1 MGLNEADTRAKLIDP
16 SLYRRGWIEDYIKRE
31 ETAGS
36 IDIVGGKARK
46 RGRGRLDYTL
56 RIQAGEG
63 THPVAIALVEAK
75 AEHLAPGHGL
85 EQAKGYQLCNRFNVP
100 FVFSTNGHLFVEFDR
115 TTGLTS
121 KPKSLT
127 EFPTPAEL
135 RSRYEAYVGFSL
147 ESEAAKPLIT
157 PYASGEAGRRYY
169 QDAAIRAA
177 LEKIAQ
183 CQTRGEPGRVLLT
196 LATGA
201 GKTFIAVNLIKR
213 LADAG
218 QMTKA
223 LFLCD
228 RDELRVQAGGAFQNV
243 FGSNAAIVSAG
254 KPQKNARILIATYQ
268 TLGVDTDED
277 TASFLTQHY
286 PDNYFSHIIIDEC
299 HRSAWGKWSEVL
311 TRNAN
316 AVQVGLTATPREL
329 EVTEETEEVLKDQK
343 ITADNLKYFGE
354 PVYEYD
360 IAQGIEDG
368 YLAAC
373 EIQRS
378 EVNLDKQGLT
388 LEEVWTR
395 NPTDAR
401 TGKAIASMEELK
413 ELYKHTAFENR
424 ILLPDRVLAMCQDLF
439 NYLLATGGPDQKTV
453 IFCVRD
459 SHSDAIAAEMNNLY
473 VQWCNESGQRPA
485 QHYAF
490 KCTAASGGQD
500 LLPDFKGSNR
510 DYFIATTVELLS
522 TGVDVPSLRNVVFF
536 KYMQSPILFYQM
548 VGRGT
553 RLDATTEKLM
563 FYIYDYTNATR
574 LFGQSFLTKLTGQSE
589 PTEGDFEPNP
599 DDDYFDMPPDDREPP
614 QIVTVEGF
622 DVEISSRGRF
632 VLGTVDGQAMPI
644 PVDEYEAQLV
654 EQLMGAAAT
663 SVEFRTRWVSRTAR
677 EDLLRELV
685 EGGRSPKVV
694 QLLRS
699 MNDYDLFDV
708 LGQLGYDLAP
718 LTRMMRFATFTQQQ
732 ASWLKA
738 MPSKSARTV
747 EAIAQ
752 QFAFEGTDGLENQQ
766 LFRVSSI
773 ERAGGM
779 AALKAVG
786 KPLDVLQEMKVRLFS
801 A

>member
-16 SLYRRGWIEDYIKRE
+16 VLHTRGWIEAYIKRE

-36 IDIVGGKARK
+36 IEIIGGKARK
-46 RGRGRLDYTL
+46 KGRGRLDYTL
-56 RIQAGEG
+56 RIQVGAD
-63 THPVAIALVEAK
+63 TQPVAIALVEAK
-75 AEHLAPGHGL
+75 AEHLSPGHGL
-85 EQAKGYQLCNRFNVP
+85 EQAKGYQLCKRFNVP

-115 TTGLTS
+115 TIGLTS
-121 KPKSLT
+121 KPKPLT
-127 EFPTPAEL
+127 QFPMPDEL
-135 RSRYEAYVGFSL
+135 RSRYEAYIGFSL
-147 ESEAAKPLIT
+147 ESDVAKPLLT
-157 PYASGEAGRRYY
+157 PYAGGESGRRYY

-201 GKTFIAVNLIKR
+201 GKTFIAVNLLKR

-218 QMTKA
+218 QMTKV

-228 RDELRVQAGGAFQNV
+228 RDELRVQAAAAFQNV
-243 FGSNAAIVSAG
+243 FASNAAIVSAG
-254 KPQKNARILIATYQ
+254 HPQKNARVLIATYQ

-311 TRNAN
+311 MRNAN

-329 EVTEETEEVLKDQK
+329 EVTEATAEVLKDQQ

-373 EIQRS
+373 EMQCS
-378 EVNLDKQGLT
+378 EVNLDEQGLT

-401 TGKAIASMEELK
+401 TGLAIASMEEPK
-413 ELYKHTAFENR
+413 ELYRHTAFENR

-439 NYLLATGGPDQKTV
+439 NYLLATGGPEQKTV

-459 SHSDAIAAEMNNLY
+459 THSDAIAVELNNLY
-473 VQWCNESGQRPA
+473 VRWCQENGQRPV

-563 FYIYDYTNATR
+563 FRIYDYTNATR
-574 LFGQSFLTKLTGQSE
+574 LFGQAFITKLTGQDA
-589 PTEGDFEPNP
+589 TDPNP
-599 DDDYFDMPPDDREPP
+599 HPNGGGSDPVPDDSDPP
-614 QIVTVEGF
+614 QILTVEGF
-622 DVEISSRGRF
+622 DVQISSRGRF

-644 PVDEYEAQLV
+644 PVEEYEAQLA
-654 EQLMGAAAT
+654 EQLIEVAAT
-663 SVEFRTRWVSRTAR
+663 SFEFRDRWVSRQAR

-694 QLLRS
+694 QLLRDMS
-699 MNDYDLFDV
+699 DYDLFDV

-718 LTRMMRFATFTQQQ
+718 LTRMTRFATFTQQQ
-732 ASWLKA
+732 GDWLRA
-738 MPSKSARTV
+738 MPPRSARTV

-752 QFAFEGTDGLENQQ
+752 QFVYEGTDGLENQQ
-766 LFRVSSI
+766 LFQVPGI
-773 ERAGGM
+773 MQAGGLP
-779 AALKAVG
+779 ALKAVG
-786 KPLDVLQEMKVRLFS
+786 KPLDVLQEMKVRLF
-801 A
+801 AA

>member
-16 SLYRRGWIEDYIKRE
+16 SLYQRGWIETYIKRE

-36 IDIVGGKARK
+36 IEIIGGKARK
-46 RGRGRLDYTL
+46 KGRGRLDYTL
-56 RIQAGEG
+56 RIQAGAD

-75 AEHLAPGHGL
+75 AEHLPPGHGL
-85 EQAKGYQLCNRFNVP
+85 EQAKGYQLCKRFNVP

-121 KPKSLT
+121 KPKPLT
-127 EFPTPAEL
+127 QFPTPDEL
-135 RSRYEAYVGFSL
+135 RSRYEAYIGFSL
-147 ESEAAKPLIT
+147 ESEVAKPLLT
-157 PYASGEAGRRYY
+157 PYAGGESGRRYY

-201 GKTFIAVNLIKR
+201 GKTFIAVNLMKR

-228 RDELRVQAGGAFQNV
+228 RDELRVQAAGAFQNV

-254 KPQKNARILIATYQ
+254 HPQKNARILIATYQ

-311 TRNAN
+311 TRNSN

-329 EVTEETEEVLKDQK
+329 EVTEETAEVLKDQQ

-373 EIQRS
+373 EMQRS
-378 EVNLDKQGLT
+378 EVNLDQTGLT
-388 LEEVWTR
+388 LEEVWIR

-401 TGKAIASMEELK
+401 TGRAIASMEELK
-413 ELYKHTAFENR
+413 ALYLHTAFENR

-439 NYLLATGGPDQKTV
+439 NYLLATGRPHQKTV

-459 SHSDAIAAEMNNLY
+459 SHSDAIAVEMNNLY
-473 VQWCNESGQRPA
+473 VRWCQENGQRPV

-536 KYMQSPILFYQM
+536 KYVQSPILFYQM

-553 RLDATTEKLM
+553 RLDATTKKLM
-563 FYIYDYTNATR
+563 FRIYDYTNATR
-574 LFGQSFLTKLTGQSE
+574 LFGQAFITKLTGRRGEIE
-589 PTEGDFEPNP
+589 PNPSPNP
-599 DDDYFDMPPDDREPP
+599 DDDWFNLPPDDSEPP
-614 QIVTVEGF
+614 QILTVEGF
-622 DVEISSRGRF
+622 DVQISSRGRF

-644 PVDEYEAQLV
+644 PVGEYEAQLA
-654 EQLMGAAAT
+654 EQLIEVAAT
-663 SVEFRTRWVSRTAR
+663 SLEFRDRWVSRQAR

-694 QLLRS
+694 QLLRE
-699 MNDYDLFDV
+699 MGDYDLFDV
-708 LGQLGYDLAP
+708 LGQLGYDMAP
-718 LTRMMRFATFTQQQ
+718 LTRMLRFATFAQQQ
-732 ASWLKA
+732 ADWLKA
-738 MPSKSARTV
+738 MPPRSARTV

-752 QFAFEGTDGLENQQ
+752 QFVFEGTDGLENQQ
-766 LFRVSSI
+766 LFQVPSI
-773 ERAGGM
+773 MQAGGM
-779 AALKAVG
+779 PALKSLG
-786 KPLDVLQEMKVRLFS
+786 KPLDVLQDMKIRLF
-801 A
+801 AA

>member
-16 SLYRRGWIEDYIKRE
+16 TLYQRGWSEDHIKRE
-31 ETAGS
+31 ETAGG
-36 IDIVGGKARK
+36 IQIFGGKAK
-46 RGRGRLDYTL
+46 RQGKGRTDYTL
-56 RIQAGEG
+56 RIRVGQD
-63 THPVAIALVEAK
+63 TQPIAIALIEAK
-75 AEHLAPGHGL
+75 KEDEMPGKGL
-85 EQAKGYQLCNRFNVP
+85 EQAKAYQLSDRFHVP
-100 FVFSTNGHLFVEFDR
+100 FIFSTNGHLFVEFDR

-121 KPKSLT
+121 KPKPLT
-127 EFPTPAEL
+127 KFPHPEEL
-135 RSRYEAYVGFSL
+135 RSRYEAYVGFNI
-147 ESEAAKPLIT
+147 ESEAAKPLLT
-157 PYASGEAGRRYY
+157 PYAGGESGRRYY

-201 GKTFIAVNLIKR
+201 GKTFIAVNLMKR

-228 RDELRVQAGGAFQNV
+228 RDELRVQAGAAFQDV
-243 FGSNAAIVSAG
+243 FSSNAAIVSAG

-329 EVTEETEEVLKDQK
+329 ELTEETEEALKDQQ
-343 ITADNLKYFGE
+343 ITANNLQYFGE

-378 EVNLDKQGLT
+378 KVNLDKTGLT
-388 LEEVWTR
+388 LKEVWQR

-401 TGKAIASMEELK
+401 TGQAIASMEELK
-413 ELYKHTAFENR
+413 KLYRHTAFENR

-439 NYLLATGGPDQKTV
+439 NYLLATGGPNQKTV

-459 SHSDAIAAEMNNLY
+459 SHSDAIAVEMNNLY
-473 VQWCNESGQRPA
+473 VKWCQENGQRVA

-490 KCTAASGGQD
+490 KCTAASGGQN

-536 KYMQSPILFYQM
+536 KYMKSPILFYQM

-553 RLDATTEKLM
+553 RIDVTTEKLM

-574 LFGQSFLTKLTGQSE
+574 LFGQAFITKLTGRGGE
-589 PTEGDFEPNP
+589 ADPRP
-599 DDDYFDMPPDDREPP
+599 DPRPDPDRDPP
-614 QIVTVEGF
+614 QIVTVKGF
-622 DVEISSRGRF
+622 DVQISDQGRF
-632 VLGTVDGQAMPI
+632 VLGRVNGQAMPI
-644 PVDEYEAQLV
+644 PVAEYEAKLA
-654 EQLMGAAAT
+654 EQLISAAAT
-663 SVEFRTRWVSRTAR
+663 SGEFRDRWVSREAR

-685 EGGRSPKVV
+685 DGGRSPKVV
-694 QLLRS
+694 QLLRD
-699 MNDYDLFDV
+699 MNDFDLFDV
-708 LGQLGYDLAP
+708 LGQLGYDLPP
-718 LTRMMRFATFTQQQ
+718 LTRMSRFATFTQQHTD
-732 ASWLKA
+732 WLKS
-738 MPSKSARTV
+738 MPPRSARTV

-752 QFAFEGTDGLENQQ
+752 QFVYEGTDGLENRQ
-766 LFRVSSI
+766 LFQVPSVMS
-773 ERAGGM
+773 AGGLP
-779 AALKAVG
+779 ALKLVG
-786 KPLDVLQEMKVRLFS
+786 RKPWDVLQEMKVRLF
-801 A
+801 AA

>member
-16 SLYRRGWIEDYIKRE
+16 SLYSRGWIEDYIKRE

-56 RIQAGEG
+56 RIQAGAD

-121 KPKSLT
+121 KPKPLT
-127 EFPTPAEL
+127 EFPTPVEL

-157 PYASGEAGRRYY
+157 SYAGGEAGRRYY

-201 GKTFIAVNLIKR
+201 GKTFIAVNLMKR

-311 TRNAN
+311 TRNPN

-378 EVNLDKQGLT
+378 EVNLDQQGLT

-459 SHSDAIAAEMNNLY
+459 THSDAIAVEMNNLY
-473 VQWCNESGQRPA
+473 VQWCNDSGQRPA

-553 RLDATTEKLM
+553 RLDVTTEKLM
-563 FYIYDYTNATR
+563 FRVYDYTNATR
-574 LFGQSFLTKLTGQSE
+574 LFGQSFLTKLTGQSKPTE
-589 PTEGDFEPNP
+589 PTEPNP
-599 DDDYFDMPPDDREPP
+599 DDDWFDTPPDDREPP

-622 DVEISSRGRF
+622 EVEISPRGRF
-632 VLGTVDGQAMPI
+632 VLGRVDGQAMPI
-644 PVDEYEAQLV
+644 PVEEYEAQLV

-718 LTRMMRFATFTQQQ
+718 LMRMMRFATFTQQQ
-732 ASWLKA
+732 ASWLNA
-738 MPSKSARTV
+738 MPPRSARTV

-766 LFRVSSI
+766 LFRVPSI

-786 KPLDVLQEMKVRLFS
+786 KPLDVLQEMKIRLL
-801 A
+801 AA

>member
-16 SLYRRGWIEDYIKRE
+16 TLYQRGWSEDHIKRE
-31 ETAGS
+31 ETAGG
-36 IDIVGGKARK
+36 IQIFGGKAK
-46 RGRGRLDYTL
+46 RQGKGRTDYTL
-56 RIQAGEG
+56 RIRVGQD
-63 THPVAIALVEAK
+63 TQPIAIALIEAK
-75 AEHLAPGHGL
+75 KEDEMPGKGL
-85 EQAKGYQLCNRFNVP
+85 EQAKAYQLSDRFHVP
-100 FVFSTNGHLFVEFDR
+100 FIFSTNGHLFVEFDR

-121 KPKSLT
+121 KPKPLT
-127 EFPTPAEL
+127 KFPHPEEL
-135 RSRYEAYVGFSL
+135 RSRYEAYVGFNI
-147 ESEAAKPLIT
+147 ESEAAKPLLT
-157 PYASGEAGRRYY
+157 PYAGGESGRRYY

-201 GKTFIAVNLIKR
+201 GKTFIAVNLMKR

-329 EVTEETEEVLKDQK
+329 ELTEETEEALKDQQ
-343 ITADNLKYFGE
+343 ITADNLQYFGE

-373 EIQRS
+373 ELQRS
-378 EVNLDKQGLT
+378 EVNLDQTGLT
-388 LEEVWTR
+388 LKEVWQR

-401 TGKAIASMEELK
+401 TGRAIASMEELK
-413 ELYKHTAFENR
+413 ELYRHTAFENR

-439 NYLLATGGPDQKTV
+439 NYLLATGGPNQKTV

-459 SHSDAIAAEMNNLY
+459 SHSDAIAVEMNNLY
-473 VQWCNESGQRPA
+473 VKWCQENGQRVA

-490 KCTAASGGQD
+490 KCTAASGGQN

-536 KYMQSPILFYQM
+536 KYMKSPILFYQM

-553 RLDATTEKLM
+553 RIDVTTEKLM

-574 LFGQSFLTKLTGQSE
+574 LFGQAFITKLTGRGGE
-589 PTEGDFEPNP
+589 ADPRPGDDGFVE
-599 DDDYFDMPPDDREPP
+599 PPDDREPP
-614 QIVTVEGF
+614 QIVTVKGF
-622 DVEISSRGRF
+622 DVQISDQGRF
-632 VLGTVDGQAMPI
+632 VLGRVNGQAMPI
-644 PVDEYEAQLV
+644 PVAEYEAQLA
-654 EQLMGAAAT
+654 EQLISAAAT
-663 SVEFRTRWVSRTAR
+663 SGEFRDRWVSREAR

-685 EGGRSPKVV
+685 DGGRSPKVV
-694 QLLRS
+694 QLLRD
-699 MNDYDLFDV
+699 MNDFDLFDV
-708 LGQLGYDLAP
+708 LGQLGYDLPP
-718 LTRMMRFATFTQQQ
+718 LTRMSRFATFTQQHTD
-732 ASWLKA
+732 WLKS
-738 MPSKSARTV
+738 MPPKSARTV

-752 QFAFEGTDGLENQQ
+752 QFVYEGTDGLENRQ
-766 LFRVSSI
+766 LFQVPSVMS
-773 ERAGGM
+773 AGGLP
-779 AALKAVG
+779 ALKLVGG
-786 KPLDVLQEMKVRLFS
+786 KPWDVLQEMKVRLF
-801 A
+801 AA